1 MVAWTTMMDNPT
13 TSTTATRPPPRAT
26 TRGSERYREDE
37 GQRQL
42 GQNNDKNG
50 YFVDA
55 DGNAYESYAMAWR
68 YLGLF
73 IDCSSDSDEHGKRER
88 HLNNDNNNNDGS
100 SSSSC
105 QRRLLWAA
113 YHDPHYR
120 GGSMGEYSLLDRQ
133 RDKWEMAT
141 CRGQTYWPLTR
152 CKKMDCHARRT
163 SWQLIGVYKEN
174 DGLDDWTEQLF
185 KHHGYCHWGQD
196 VLDQNGNGNNKDHS
210 RDGNGAAEDNDV
222 LVSSDYEFMQNVRET
237 WSEGSSSC
245 RQLHVADAN
254 GNLLYAAVQPLKRGD
269 MTMGLYTDSACL
281 EPKSTTGKNAVRYGD
296 YLAQA
301 NAGVYDDDT
310 AYTAVVSEWQSS
322 VDRWNDLLSD
332 YKVCQPC
339 RAFSMTKS
347 SNSGNNN
354 NKNNNN
360 NNNNYGNNEGEGSQ
374 EQWGFNCY
382 DDAGYR
388 NCNQCYKFA
397 TKTDMQEAS
406 VDDLAEATRQGTILA
421 IQYTDGVTYGA
432 GHPVALQHGQHV
444 ARNVSVGVAAVTV
457 GAILVWAWYRL
468 AAILQRRRQVQNVTL
483 QEDMLTGKKKT
494 KSIREAAAGA
504 ADGTSDDDTS
514 TSSDDHHRRRRRRRR
529 QRRSSQKQTSTLDEQ
544 NVWAEQIR
552 ARDARLALQA
562 QQLAEL
568 QQELDQYRIQHQQQ
582 TQQWQP
588 PPPPPPD
595 VAPAATAADPEK

>member
-1 MVAWTTMMDNPT
+1 MVAWTMLENDPM
-13 TSTTATRPPPRAT
+13 TAATHLPPRAT
-26 TRGSERYREDE
+26 TRGSEGDRA
-37 GQRQL
+37 GRQL
-42 GQNNDKNG
+42 GKDNDKNS

-55 DGNAYESYAMAWR
+55 DGNAYEPYAMAWR

-73 IDCSSDSDEHGKRER
+73 IDCSSDSDEHGKQQRNKR
-88 HLNNDNNNNDGS
+88 RSLNNNNNNNNGS
-100 SSSSC
+100 SASSC

-113 YHDPHYR
+113 YHDPHYQ

-133 RDKWEMAT
+133 HDRWTMAT
-141 CRGQTYWPLTR
+141 CRGQTYWPFTR
-152 CKKMDCHARRT
+152 CKKMDCHTRRT
-163 SWQLIGVYKEN
+163 SWQLIGVYKES

-196 VLDQNGNGNNKDHS
+196 VLDQNSGNGNKDHS
-210 RDGNGAAEDNDV
+210 RDGNDAAEDYDV

-245 RQLHVADAN
+245 RQLNDMTDAN

-281 EPKSTTGKNAVRYGD
+281 EPKSSTGKNAVHYGD

-301 NAGVYDDDT
+301 TAGVYDDDT

-339 RAFSMTKS
+339 RAFSQTKS
-347 SNSGNNN
+347 FNSGNNN

-360 NNNNYGNNEGEGSQ
+360 NYGSNEGEGSQ

-406 VDDLAEATRQGTILA
+406 VADLAEATRQGTILA

-432 GHPVALQHGQHV
+432 GHPVALQHGQYV
-444 ARNVSVGVAAVTV
+444 ARKVSVGVAAVTV
-457 GAILVWAWYRL
+457 VASLVWAWYRL

-483 QEDMLTGKKKT
+483 QEDMLTGKKK
-494 KSIREAAAGA
+494 KSNREAAVGDK
-504 ADGTSDDDTS
+504 DGTSDDDTS

-529 QRRSSQKQTSTLDEQ
+529 QRRSSQKQASTADEQ
-544 NVWAEQIR
+544 NVLAEQIR
-552 ARDARLALQA
+552 VRDASLALQA
-562 QQLAEL
+562 QQLSEL
-568 QQELDQYRIQHQQQ
+568 QQELDQYRIQHQQR

-588 PPPPPPD
+588 PPPPD
-595 VAPAATAADPEK
+595 AAPAATAADPEK